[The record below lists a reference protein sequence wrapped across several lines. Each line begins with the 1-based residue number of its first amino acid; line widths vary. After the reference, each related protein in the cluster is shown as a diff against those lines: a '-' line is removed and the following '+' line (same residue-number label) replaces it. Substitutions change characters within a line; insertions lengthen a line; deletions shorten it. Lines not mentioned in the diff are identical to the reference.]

1 MIENKELRHQA
12 RYAIAKLLLG
22 VVAVDVGHTITMV
35 VLPRLHLF
43 IFGLLLDIHLY
54 AIIFSNQH
62 IRAFFHRWS
71 WRNNWVYYVV
81 EAMNI
86 NLKLLDLADEL
97 LLPMVELSGL
107 PSSLKYSPDPSYL
120 SCFSKMNNLNPLGR
134 DAL

>member
-1 MIENKELRHQA
+1 MT
-12 RYAIAKLLLG
+12 IANLLLG
-22 VVAVDVGHTITMV
+22 VVAVNVGHTITVV

-71 WRNNWVYYVV
+71 WRNNWVDYVV
-81 EAMNI
+81 EVMNI
-86 NLKLLDLADEL
+86 NLKLLDLANEL
-97 LLPMVELSGL
+97 LLSAVELSCL
-107 PSSLKYSPDPSYL
+107 PSSLEYCPYPSCL
-120 SCFSKMNNLNPLGR
+120 SCFSKTNNIIPLSM